1 LIGLGWPELILI
13 IVILILIFGGS
24 RIRDVAKGL
33 GEAVREFKKAS
44 SESEKTSEKKLEK
57 TSENEAIIEAA
68 KKMGIDTEGKSIKE
82 ILDEMSKKAEKEK

>member
-13 IVILILIFGGS
+13 IAILILIFGGS

-44 SESEKTSEKKLEK
+44 SESEKTSKE

-68 KKMGIDTEGKSIKE
+68 KKMGINTEGKSIKE

>member
-1 LIGLGWPELILI
+1 MIGLGWPELILI